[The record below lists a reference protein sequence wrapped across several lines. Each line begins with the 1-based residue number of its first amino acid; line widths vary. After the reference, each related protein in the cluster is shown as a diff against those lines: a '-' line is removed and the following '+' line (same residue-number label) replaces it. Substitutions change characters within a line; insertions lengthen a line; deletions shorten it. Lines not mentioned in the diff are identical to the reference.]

1 MGVPCLGALFAMGVS
16 EGGNVPSLAESGISY
31 ISSPFGQEEI
41 AGTMRV
47 ITDHQVDPA

>member
-16 EGGNVPSLAESGISY
+16 EGGNVPSLAGISY